1 MIDIK
6 FGPQH
11 RLELIQWAIK
21 KTCALNYLE
30 IGCNKDEI
38 FSQIHTKNKIG
49 VDPFRG
55 GNHRMTSDEF
65 FSINKNMFDVVF
77 VDGLHEYSQ
86 VTKDVNNSL
95 EILNE
100 HGIIIIHDMLPRTE
114 NQAAYPMPENQHIW
128 LGDVWKL
135 AFDLTARNDVDFKL
149 VLIDQGCGVL
159 LKKQNL
165 NQMQYVRDYS
175 WAFYIDNWKKLP
187 LVTFENLTNL

>member
-21 KTCALNYLE
+21 KTGALNYLE

-38 FSQIHTKNKIG
+38 FSRIHTKNKIG

-86 VTKDVNNSL
+86 VTRDVNNSL
-95 EILNE
+95 KVLNE

-159 LKKQNL
+159 LKKQNF
-165 NQMQYVRDYS
+165 NQMQYVKDYS
-175 WAFYIDNWKKLP
+175 WTFYTDNWKKLP